1 MSRQLAELEQ
11 VLRLLITEHGKLL
24 TQLDAQQDAMRAFR
38 TDRIE
43 DITTLQE
50 ATRLR
55 IGTLDNKRR
64 VLVLQIA
71 RLIRLPD
78 EPTLAKLAEVFPQ
91 RRTVLIGLRD
101 ELRDVMLKIQSRTSI
116 AARLAGTVLGHLN
129 TAVRL
134 LAGAV
139 EQAGVYTKHGTPRV
153 APRIGAM
160 EAVG

>member
-116 AARLAGTVLGHLN
+116 SKALRLDGISFSAPSVTRHRSFASHLTRPAGSAIFGPVN
-129 TAVRL
+129 AVSR
-134 LAGAV
+134 
-139 EQAGVYTKHGTPRV
+139 TF
-153 APRIGAM
+153 AP
-160 EAVG
+160 V